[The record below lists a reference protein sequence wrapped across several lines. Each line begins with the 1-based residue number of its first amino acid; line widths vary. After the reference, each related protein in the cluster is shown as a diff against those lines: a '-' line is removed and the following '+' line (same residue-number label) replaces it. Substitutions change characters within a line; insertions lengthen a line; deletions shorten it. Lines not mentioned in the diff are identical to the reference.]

1 MLSDFRTVALGILSG
16 RLKPLERVADGK
28 LGFRVFADRV
38 DRLGNVILCHS
49 DAGAYLGCFVIGSPD
64 AAALPT
70 RDELVQALFEH
81 PNARALG
88 GFLGG
93 FLGSRLRRLPE
104 REVYER
110 LGRVLGALQGKEPLC
125 EECVEF
131 TREDLPQEVLD
142 IFSNIRGFAQGGEPV
157 RDICGFAQAGE
168 ATDEPHANKKVRH
181 DELFLLLAEF
191 LGKYPDLRWNMLL
204 EITDALRIEILRH
217 VQVPEALML
226 NWFNRRRDAYCLLFI
241 PNGPS
246 PEERDEILEDARVFL
261 PVRNQEATLIKPLPA
276 GAPFARVW
284 YREVSWVLRAI
295 AENPSEGSFH
305 WIRDASE

>member
-1 MLSDFRTVALGILSG
+1 MLSNFRTVALGILSG
-16 RLKPLERVADGK
+16 RLKPLERVDDGK

-38 DRLGNVILCHS
+38 DRLGNVILCQS
-49 DAGAYLGCFVIGSPD
+49 DSGAYLGCFVIGSPD

-70 RDELVQALFEH
+70 REELVQALFEH
-81 PNARALG
+81 PNAHALG
-88 GFLGG
+88 RFLGG
-93 FLGSRLRRLPE
+93 SLGSRLRRLPE

-110 LGRVLGALQGKEPLC
+110 LGRVLGALQGEEPLC

-131 TREDLPQEVLD
+131 AREDLPQEVLD
-142 IFSNIRGFAQGGEPV
+142 IFSNIRGFAQGGDPV
-157 RDICGFAQAGE
+157 RNICGFAQACE
-168 ATDEPHANKKVRH
+168 AAHDTHASRKMRH

-204 EITDALRIEILRH
+204 EITDAQRIEILRH

-246 PEERDEILEDARVFL
+246 PEERDDILEDARVFL

-295 AENPSEGSFH
+295 AENPSAGSFH
-305 WIRDASE
+305 WIRDASP